1 MAASRFP
8 WSNGFCSTTLPHYS
22 RQRSEVLACLPQTPW
37 HFDDQTRRERR
48 SNANRLQVDSCN
60 NNAGSAASH
69 GARMLEVKAR
79 SPQSR
84 RQQLR
89 YFLEP
94 PFWDE
99 DTTQGSDAVRF
110 SAAHCR
116 ANRLSSAAV
125 NKLSLCLIFSHWGS
139 LVLPVRWTCPA
150 I

>member
-22 RQRSEVLACLPQTPW
+22 RQRSEVLARLPQTRW
-37 HFDDQTRRERR
+37 HFDDQTRRERS
-48 SNANRLQVDSCN
+48 SNANRLEVDTCN

-84 RQQLR
+84 RPQLR

-94 PFWDE
+94 PFWDG
-99 DTTQGSDAVRF
+99 DTTQGSNAVTFLGRHF
-110 SAAHCR
+110 R
-116 ANRLSSAAV
+116 ANRV
-125 NKLSLCLIFSHWGS
+125 G
-139 LVLPVRWTCPA
+139 PA
-150 I
+150 H